1 MTPCQQ
7 TQGYKQSLPPLV
19 LEKTRDGK
27 VKTLCNQ
34 QLKALFL
41 SFKRAGR
48 VLLLHKSP
56 EEVE

>member
-7 TQGYKQSLPPLV
+7 TQGYIQSLPTVV
-19 LEKTRDGK
+19 LEKMQDGK
-27 VKTLCNQ
+27 VKSLCIQ

-41 SFKRAGR
+41 SFKRAGH

-56 EEVE
+56 EDAE